1 MRPSRPA
8 CLLAIMTFCFLF
20 IGSPFVT
27 MERQQELRVGICA
40 RNMVESGD
48 WIIPDF
54 QGQPRLRKPPLSYWM
69 SASAMKLSGSQG
81 VFAARFPTILAAV
94 ALVLVVLAAGRTWIS
109 PRGGLMAAL
118 LLASCIG
125 FLRHGRLAE
134 TDITLT
140 LFTTASIL
148 LVYRALEQRSL
159 RHWIG
164 AGLCMGLGILAKG
177 PAALALPLLAL
188 GAYLLFVPSARQGF
202 RPLGLLILLVL
213 AAALAIPWYA
223 AIHQF
228 AQPAAGSQVGQE
240 LSALVKT
247 EHRGNPAYY
256 LYTLPIMLLPWGVF
270 LPVALARMWQQR
282 KRDSRLVFL
291 LGWLGTSFLLLTLIP
306 SKQAHYAVLLLPP
319 AALVTG
325 WHMQACSKRFVT
337 GVVAT
342 VLALSLG
349 YFYFV
354 YPRVN
359 GLSRVPDFLAAARS
373 TTDEAPLVHVVGI
386 NSAVFDFY
394 LGRHVHNIEDTAQA
408 WKRARLGDAVVVIQ
422 RTDRSIDIAVAPLRE
437 QRSGDY
443 TLRLYTKE

>member
-1 MRPSRPA
+1 MRLRHPA
-8 CLLAIMTFCFLF
+8 CLLAIMTFFFLF
-20 IGSPFVT
+20 IGSPFFT

-118 LLASCIG
+118 LLASSIG

-188 GAYLLFVPSARQGF
+188 GA
-202 RPLGLLILLVL
+202 
-213 AAALAIPWYA
+213 
-223 AIHQF
+223 
-228 AQPAAGSQVGQE
+228 
-240 LSALVKT
+240 
-247 EHRGNPAYY
+247 
-256 LYTLPIMLLPWGVF
+256 
-270 LPVALARMWQQR
+270 
-282 KRDSRLVFL
+282 
-291 LGWLGTSFLLLTLIP
+291 
-306 SKQAHYAVLLLPP
+306 
-319 AALVTG
+319 
-325 WHMQACSKRFVT
+325 
-337 GVVAT
+337 
-342 VLALSLG
+342 
-349 YFYFV
+349 
-354 YPRVN
+354 
-359 GLSRVPDFLAAARS
+359 
-373 TTDEAPLVHVVGI
+373 
-386 NSAVFDFY
+386 
-394 LGRHVHNIEDTAQA
+394 
-408 WKRARLGDAVVVIQ
+408 
-422 RTDRSIDIAVAPLRE
+422 
-437 QRSGDY
+437 
-443 TLRLYTKE
+443 